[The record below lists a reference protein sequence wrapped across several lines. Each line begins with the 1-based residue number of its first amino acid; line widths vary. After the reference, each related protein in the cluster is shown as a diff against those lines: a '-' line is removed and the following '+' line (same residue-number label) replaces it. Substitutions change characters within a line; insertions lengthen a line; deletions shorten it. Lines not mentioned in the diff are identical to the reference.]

1 MKKVIFNVMWII
13 IGAVLIG
20 LSFAG
25 ITDEFWNGMGSA
37 LLLIGVVRLI
47 RFWRLNNNEEYREKM
62 KIEESDERNHFIRAK
77 AWASA
82 GYIYVLIAA
91 VSCIILKIIG
101 QETLSLAAS
110 YSVCLILFLFWI
122 SYFVLKKKY

>member
-1 MKKVIFNVMWII
+1 MKKIIFSGMWIL
-13 IGAVLIG
+13 IGVVLIG

-25 ITDEFWNGMGSA
+25 ITDEFWNGMGSG
-37 LLLIGVVRLI
+37 LFVIGVVRLI
-47 RFWRLNNNEEYREKM
+47 RYWRINSNEEYREKL
-62 KIEESDERNHFIRAK
+62 KVEESDERNHFIRGK

-91 VSCIILKIIG
+91 VSCIVLKIMG
-101 QETLSLAAS
+101 QDVLSLAAS

-122 SYFVLKKKY
+122 SYFIFKKKY